1 MRYLLHQEA
10 LVERIRVLRKKSIVK
25 SAQDFQ
31 DAADDIVEFASSIE
45 SESDEYISWVH
56 DYAVIRLY
64 REFESFILD
73 CLVGAINNDTTVL
86 TETTRGEFP
95 KHLTDEVCEFVITGS
110 GYFDFKGRD
119 GLIKTLKKYVP
130 ADHYLL
136 DVIKKPKHRPYIEK
150 LCALR
155 NFAAHNSDVAQ
166 KAVLV
171 ALDAERIGSA
181 SSWLKRQ
188 TRLKDIADGL
198 NALAVEVK
206 AAAPY

>member
-1 MRYLLHQEA
+1 MP
-10 LVERIRVLRKKSIVK
+10 RKKSIEK

-31 DAADDIVEFASSIE
+31 AAAGDIVAFASSIE
-45 SESDEYISWVH
+45 SESDEHISWVH
-56 DYAVIRLY
+56 DYAIIRLY

-73 CLVGAINNDTTVL
+73 CLVGAINNNTTVL
-86 TETTRGEFP
+86 TETTHVEFP
-95 KHLTDEVCEFVITGS
+95 KHLTYEVCEFIITGS

-136 DVIKKPKHRPYIEK
+136 GIVKKAKHKPYIEK

-155 NFAAHNSDVAQ
+155 NFAAHNSDVAK

-171 ALDAERIGSA
+171 ALGSKRIGSA
-181 SSWLKRQ
+181 GSWLKRQ
-188 TRLKDIADGL
+188 ARLKDITDGL
-198 NALAVEVK
+198 NALAAEVETE
-206 AAAPY
+206 APY